1 MKNILTN
8 SAFDDIISLRTFV
21 REVEIMS
28 FPMLLR
34 TVLEIALFAAVIWGF
49 FHEDRLAA
57 FERRVFCYLKRKKL
71 KVIKPAVS
79 HFETIK

>member
-1 MKNILTN
+1 
-8 SAFDDIISLRTFV
+8 
-21 REVEIMS
+21 MS

>member
-21 REVEIMS
+21 REVKIMS

-79 HFETIK
+79 HFETVK

>member
-1 MKNILTN
+1 
-8 SAFDDIISLRTFV
+8 
-21 REVEIMS
+21 MS

-34 TVLEIALFAAVIWGF
+34 TVLEIALLAAVIWGF

-79 HFETIK
+79 HFETVK

>member
-1 MKNILTN
+1 M
-8 SAFDDIISLRTFV
+8 RTFV

-28 FPMLLR
+28 FPMILR
-34 TVLEIALFAAVIWGF
+34 TVFEIALFAAIIWGF

-57 FERRVFCYLKRKKL
+57 FERRVFCSLRRKKL

-79 HFETIK
+79 HFETVK

>member
-71 KVIKPAVS
+71 KVIKPAIS

>member
-1 MKNILTN
+1 M
-8 SAFDDIISLRTFV
+8 RTFV

-79 HFETIK
+79 HFETVK

>member
-34 TVLEIALFAAVIWGF
+34 TVLEIALFSAVIWGF

-57 FERRVFCYLKRKKL
+57 FERRIFCYLKRKKL

>member
-1 MKNILTN
+1 
-8 SAFDDIISLRTFV
+8 
-21 REVEIMS
+21 MS

-79 HFETIK
+79 HFETVK